1 MNDQSRIY
9 NWVAEF
15 IEDYPKTHD
24 IITRW
29 KKPIVGIAD
38 ANDPLYEELKTIVG
52 PTHALPSDLVPGAKS
67 VIVAFVPFVENIPE
81 SNIPGDEV
89 SSDWDYSYVETND
102 MLNAL
107 SQHMYEK
114 ITAEGHQ
121 ASNLPATY
129 NFDPVK
135 LRSDWSHRSS
145 AYIAGVGTFGINNMM
160 ITEQG
165 CCGRVCSI
173 ITDWELEPTP
183 RPEEEFCLFKRDG
196 SCGKCIQRCPIGA
209 YTIEEGKV
217 IFNRFKCSDQ
227 IYEHSVHLWEH
238 GQGHTC
244 GKCLVGLP
252 CSFANPSK
260 GL

>member
-9 NWVAEF
+9 NWIAQF

-29 KKPIVGIAD
+29 KKPVVGVAA

-81 SNIPGDEV
+81 SN
-89 SSDWDYSYVETND
+89 
-102 MLNAL
+102 
-107 SQHMYEK
+107 
-114 ITAEGHQ
+114 
-121 ASNLPATY
+121 
-129 NFDPVK
+129 
-135 LRSDWSHRSS
+135 
-145 AYIAGVGTFGINNMM
+145 MM

-196 SCGKCIQRCPIGA
+196 SCGKC
-209 YTIEEGKV
+209 
-217 IFNRFKCSDQ
+217 
-227 IYEHSVHLWEH
+227 
-238 GQGHTC
+238 
-244 GKCLVGLP
+244 LVGLP
-252 CSFANPSK
+252 CSFTNPSK

>member
-1 MNDQSRIY
+1 MDDRSMIC
-9 NWVAEF
+9 NWIEQF

-24 IITRW
+24 IRTRW
-29 KKPIVGIAD
+29 KKPIIGVAD

-52 PTHALPSDLVPGAKS
+52 PTHALPSELVPNAKS
-67 VIVAFVPFVENIPE
+67 VVVIFAPFVESIPE
-81 SNIPGDEV
+81 SNIPGDAV

-107 SQHMYEK
+107 SQYMYER
-114 ITAEGHQ
+114 ITAQGYQ

-135 LRSDWSHRSS
+135 LKSDWSHRSS

-160 ITEQG
+160 ITDQG
-165 CCGRVCSI
+165 CCGRFGSI

-183 RPEEEFCLFKRDG
+183 RSEEERCLFKRFG
-196 SCGKCIQRCPIGA
+196 TCAKCVSRCPVGA
-209 YTIEEGKV
+209 YTIEGRKV
-217 IFNRFKCSDQ
+217 IFDRFKCNEQ
-227 IYEHSVHLWEH
+227 IYELSEHLWEH

-252 CSFANPSK
+252 CSFRNPTDNM
-260 GL
+260 